1 MRRARALSDFAKNRS
16 GNFTL
21 MAAVSMSVLLLTIG
35 FGINVAQS
43 LNVKSS
49 LQSALDSAVTSTAR
63 DLTTGAIKEK
73 DARATVEAFLVAN
86 STSRFSTKDRFVL
99 DNLVVDQTAR
109 TITATAHANVVLAFP
124 LFGMGDPRV
133 GSESAAVYSDRKIE
147 VAMMLDVTG
156 SMEKD
161 KNGDKIG
168 DLKTAA
174 KNAVDAFLKGQD
186 ATKPRVRVAIVPYA
200 NSVNAGALAAKSVFV
215 ETNSTSRSFVGG
227 TADAK
232 PVSGSGGNSSSPS
245 GGGGSK
251 DNCATERPG
260 PYQYTDAGP
269 GTSMVHRDYLLND
282 YAEYYNTNKCPDA
295 EIMPLT
301 ADATAL
307 KKRIDEF
314 KALGGTGGHIGV
326 QWTWYML
333 SEKWGDVVG
342 EAARPAKL
350 EPKKVAKYA
359 ILMTDGEF
367 NLSYFDVTD
376 YKAAYAAAGKQATR
390 DAAKKLCKAMRDGG
404 IEVFSIGFQLVETNA
419 KATMKDCASPDTNS
433 VKHYYETSTGAQL
446 NSAFQEIAGNI
457 EALALT
463 K

>member
-1 MRRARALSDFAKNRS
+1 MRMALALSDFANNRS

-21 MAAVSMSVLLLTIG
+21 MAAVSMSVLLLAIG

-63 DLTTGAIKEK
+63 DLTMGTIEEK
-73 DARATVEAFLVAN
+73 DARTMVEAFLVAN

-99 DNLVVDQTAR
+99 DTLVVDQTAR

-124 LFGMGDPRV
+124 LFGIGDPRI
-133 GSESAAVYSDRKIE
+133 GTESAAVYSDRKIE

-174 KNAVDAFLKGQD
+174 KNAVDTFLKGQD

-200 NSVNAGALAAKSVFV
+200 NSVNVGALAAKSVFV
-215 ETNSTSRSFVGG
+215 ETNSTSRSFIGG
-227 TADAK
+227 TEDAK
-232 PVSGSGGNSSSPS
+232 PVSG
-245 GGGGSK
+245 GGSK
-251 DNCATERPG
+251 DSCATERPG
-260 PYQYTDAGP
+260 SHQYTDAGP

-282 YAEYYNTNKCPDA
+282 YADYYKTNKCPDA
-295 EIMPLT
+295 EVMPLT
-301 ADATAL
+301 ADAAAL

-314 KALGGTGGHIGV
+314 KALGGTAGHIGV

-376 YKAAYAAAGKQATR
+376 YKAAYNAAGKQATR

-404 IEVFSIGFQLVETNA
+404 IEIFSIGFQLTETNA
-419 KATMKDCASPDTNS
+419 KATMKDCASPDSGS